1 MDVDLGILDLVH
13 VEPIPVGKNTVE
25 VNVVD
30 TIPCRT
36 YYGCRLDIIIVE
48 PFHVELITVEL
59 NNVRTNGCRP

>member
-1 MDVDLGILDLVH
+1 MDVDLSILDLVH

-36 YYGCRLDIIIVE
+36 YYGCRLDII
-48 PFHVELITVEL
+48 L
-59 NNVRTNGCRP
+59 